1 MTEFIRVENSR
12 RREEQRKIRIAE
24 QGDIDE
30 EIMSLE
36 ARVVQLRASS

>member
-1 MTEFIRVENSR
+1 MAEFIRVENS

-36 ARVVQLRASS
+36 ARVAQLRASS

>member
-1 MTEFIRVENSR
+1 MAEFIRVENS